1 MKRRSLGLLILTL
14 LTGVAHTRGARA
26 TTPCD
31 LWIACGPGAA
41 FAQVPISG
49 RVVGTIRNDAGV
61 PLSGVPVMLSF
72 KGHPGAV
79 PPPTP
84 VIRRAASQRDGLF
97 WIDQVEPG
105 IYHLTVESP
114 GGEGIYE
121 GVSLEIEV
129 LTATAKVVEIVIGRK
144 SRVTST
150 ADVPITDQLKA
161 KVVTLVEFQLGGGA
175 TEPPI
180 NTVDSALGRSLDPD
194 EIIGLPL
201 KGRNYLDLLLL
212 QPGVVEGNGGEGF
225 GSVNG
230 GRATA
235 QNYTLDGTENTD
247 SDIALPSLFENG
259 AIALDA
265 IQDFR
270 VIRSNAGAEYGRN
283 SGGQVSLFIK
293 RGSHEVHGSVYEFF
307 SNDRL
312 NARDFFDRDPV
323 FARRGFKPPLTRHQ
337 FGATV
342 GGPLASRGHFFFAS
356 YGGYRNREGLPRHP
370 RVPTARLREE
380 LAGVFE
386 FVDFDPRTGLPVG
399 TAPSPLLVALFL
411 RAYPL
416 PTRELSVT
424 SAQILPGNFVG
435 GYSTRSL
442 NRGGPPLRSLQSSSD
457 VGVFETTVP
466 LRERTDSFILR
477 TDHDVGAR
485 NHLHVRYALSDGMVS
500 VVGNGLAGTGA
511 GKDFRPQNV
520 SIVNTHIFS
529 NGLSNE
535 SRFGFSRNRVFFPPA
550 ATPPEIQQLAG
561 LRLDQVIPQIPPTR
575 FTFGQVYRDIGFGA
589 DNNAASGF
597 PHLVFETGRF
607 ANLGVEAATF
617 PQGRARN
624 TFQFGDT
631 IARVRGRHAV
641 RAGFDIRRLQQNS
654 ISGFY
659 LRPTIIIPD
668 VSVESFFTDRIIG
681 GRQNFFLTRDG
692 QPNGPILRG
701 LRSTEAGFF
710 FQDTVKLT
718 PRLTLNMGLRYEIF
732 GREREV
738 NGFLSRAV
746 NYAFVPF
753 SVEGTLQPSF
763 AVRALGRDVGFT
775 VRNGDHNDWGPRVGL
790 AWDVRGTGRLV
801 MRAAYGIYYDRIQ
814 GSTIFPTQVNPP
826 GVLGFVIPMEVA
838 DALGLGR
845 DTRIGEIPVP
855 RSRDGFVR
863 PCPLTGGATGFLD
876 AEGRCRAVPQP
887 VTIIDPN
894 VRDPY
899 TGRWSFTLAAEMG
912 RAWSMELSYV
922 GSKATKLP
930 RARTVNLGPFLEEPF
945 LERFFGRRRPNPGF
959 GEIGVQ
965 ESSASS
971 IYHALQLGVER
982 RLRGGLMVHAGYT
995 FSKALDDAS
1004 SNIREAGRGGSIFPQ
1019 NSFDFIGERG
1029 LSAFHTAHRLVVSYL
1044 YDLPLGPGKPLFGQL
1059 QGWAAQLIGNWAISG
1074 ITVFQTGFPLTLLAG
1089 LDVNADGVL
1098 NDRPVV
1104 VGPLAMLRDRSAGRD
1119 KTRFFG
1125 DPVGIVTPGRDE
1137 RLDPFRPPPFYS
1149 RNLLRPF
1156 DPRILAPRS
1165 SFIGPG
1171 RNTFDL
1177 ALRKFVR
1184 LDRVRSGLA
1193 AEIRAEF
1200 FNLFNHPNFS
1210 DPDVVV
1216 TSPQFGEITAT
1227 TTGGR
1232 FVQFAVRIQF

>member
-1 MKRRSLGLLILTL
+1 MNKMMKRVIVGVSIYLAIWSVSLI
-14 LTGVAHTRGARA
+14 GARA
-26 TTPCD
+26 SSP
-31 LWIACGPGAA
+31 
-41 FAQVPISG
+41 QVPISG
-49 RVVGTIRNDAGV
+49 RVVGTIRNEAGV
-61 PLSGVPVMLSF
+61 PQSGITVTLTF
-72 KGHPGAV
+72 KGRPGAA

-84 VIRRAASQRDGLF
+84 VVRQAVSQRDGLF

-105 IYHLTVESP
+105 VYDVTVGAP
-114 GGEGIYE
+114 GGRTTRAAEEVYE
-121 GVSLEIEV
+121 GATLEIEV
-129 LTATAKVVEIVIGRK
+129 LTAKAKVVEIIIGKK
-144 SRVTST
+144 SRIAAT
-150 ADVPITDQLKA
+150 ADVPITDTLRA

-175 TEPPI
+175 REPVV
-180 NTVDSALGRSLDPD
+180 NTVDPALGRSLDPRW
-194 EIIGLPL
+194 IIGLPL

-212 QPGVVEGNGGEGF
+212 EPGVVEGNGGEGF

-270 VIRSNAGAEYGRN
+270 VIRSNANAEFGRN

-307 SNDRL
+307 SSDRL

-323 FARRGFKPPLTRHQ
+323 FAHRGFKPPLTRHQ

-342 GGPLASRGHFFFAS
+342 GGPLARRGHFFFAN

-370 RVPTARLREE
+370 RVPTASLRQE
-380 LAGVFE
+380 LASTFE
-386 FVDFDPRTGLPVG
+386 FVDFDPRTGWPIG

-411 RAYPL
+411 RGYPL
-416 PTRELSVT
+416 PTRELPAT
-424 SAQILPGNFVG
+424 AQRLFPAGFQTEV
-435 GYSTRSL
+435 RA
-442 NRGGPPLRSLQSSSD
+442 LQASPD
-457 VGVFETTVP
+457 VGVFDTTVP
-466 LRERTDSFILR
+466 LTEATDSFILR
-477 TDHDVGAR
+477 TDHELGR
-485 NHLHVRYALSDGMVS
+485 KNRLHVRYALSDGTVS
-500 VVGNGLAGTGA
+500 IVGNGLPGSGA

-520 SIVNTHIFS
+520 SLVNTHVF
-529 NGLSNE
+529 NNAMSNE
-535 SRFGFSRNRVFFPPA
+535 VRFGFSRNRVFFPTA

-561 LRLDQVIPQIPPTR
+561 LRPSDVIPQIPPLPL
-575 FTFGQVYRDIGFGA
+575 TFAQVYRDIGFGP
-589 DNNAASGF
+589 DNSSFTGF
-597 PHLVFETGRF
+597 PHIVFETGRF
-607 ANLGVEAATF
+607 ADFGVEAASF

-631 IARVRGRHAV
+631 FSLVRGRHAM

-654 ISGFY
+654 ISGFN
-659 LRPTIIIPD
+659 LRPTIIVPD
-668 VSVESFFTDRIIG
+668 VSVESLFVDRVVG

-701 LRSTEAGFF
+701 LRSTEWGFF

-718 PRLTLNMGLRYEIF
+718 PRLTLDLGLRYELF

-738 NGFLSRAV
+738 QDFLSRAV
-746 NYAFVPF
+746 NFTFTAFSPSATV
-753 SVEGTLQPSF
+753 SPSF
-763 AVRALGRDVGFT
+763 AVRALGPAVGFT
-775 VRNGDHNDWGPRVGL
+775 VRNGDRNDFGPRLGL
-790 AWDVRGTGRLV
+790 AWDMLGTGRLV
-801 MRAAYGIYYDRIQ
+801 LRAAYGMYYDHIQ

-838 DALGLGR
+838 AEAELRR

-863 PCPLTGGATGFLD
+863 PCQLTAGATGFLD
-876 AEGRCRAVPQP
+876 AVGRCVAIPMP
-887 VTIIDPN
+887 VAIIDPN
-894 VRDPY
+894 LRDPY
-899 TGRWSFTLAAEMG
+899 TGRWSLTLAG
-912 RAWSMELSYV
+912 QIHRAWSVELSYV
-922 GSKATKLP
+922 GSKGTKLA

-945 LERFFGRRRPNPGF
+945 LERFFGRRRPNLGF
-959 GEIGVQ
+959 GEIWVQ

-971 IYHALQLGVER
+971 LYHALQLDVQHSM
-982 RLRGGLMVHAGYT
+982 RGGLMLRAAYT
-995 FSKALDDAS
+995 FSKSLDDAS
-1004 SNIREAGRGGSIFPQ
+1004 SNIRDAGRGGSIFPQ
-1019 NSFDFIGERG
+1019 NSFDFVGERG
-1029 LSAFHTAHRLVVSYL
+1029 LSAFHTAHRLVLSYL
-1044 YDLPLGPGKPLFGQL
+1044 YDLPFGPGKPVLGQVA
-1059 QGWAAQLIGNWAISG
+1059 GWPARLIGDWAISG

-1104 VGPLAMLRDRSAGRD
+1104 VGSLSALRGQAGGE
-1119 KTRFFG
+1119 KTRYFG
-1125 DPVGIVTPGRDE
+1125 DPTGIVTPGRGE
-1137 RLDPFRPPPFYS
+1137 RLDPFNPPPFYS
-1149 RNLLRPF
+1149 GNLLRPF

-1171 RNTFDL
+1171 RNKFDL
-1177 ALRKFVR
+1177 AVRKFIG
-1184 LDRVRSGLA
+1184 LDRLRPGLN
-1193 AEIRAEF
+1193 AEFRAEF
-1200 FNLFNHPNFS
+1200 FNLFNHPNFA
-1210 DPDVVV
+1210 DPDVVI

-1232 FVQFAVRIQF
+1232 NVQFALRIQF